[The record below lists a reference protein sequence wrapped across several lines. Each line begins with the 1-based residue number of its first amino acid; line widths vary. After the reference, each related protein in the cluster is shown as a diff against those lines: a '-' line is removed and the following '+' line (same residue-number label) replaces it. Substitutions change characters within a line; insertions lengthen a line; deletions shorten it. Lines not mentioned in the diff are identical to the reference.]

1 MTTTA
6 TSSETNPEVKDEAK
20 AKDPAKDPVKNHS
33 ALIKRI
39 TKEFGDGAIQQ
50 GNSDRLRPQVDTI
63 STGSLSLDIA
73 TGIGGI
79 PRGRIVEIYGPES
92 AGKSTL
98 SIHIMA
104 EALRRGGSAAYIDA
118 EQAMDPDYARNCG
131 LDVDRLLISQPDYG
145 EQALNILDRIISDG
159 SVDVVVVDSVAS
171 LVPEAEVEQDIGH
184 QRIGLQA
191 KLMSESLRKLTP
203 KISKS
208 RTAVVF
214 INQLRDKI
222 GTYGNPETT
231 PGGRALKFYASM
243 RIDLRAR
250 ERIKDGDEYIG
261 NRIRARVVKNKV
273 APPYRHCEFDIIFNA
288 GIRQEDEIMPAGE
301 HLGVITRTGNTYH
314 YNGEKLGVGKG
325 KAEDYIRSEPELAKQ
340 ILDSIRERMLYPRQN
355 PLPPDGGQ
363 QEE

>member
-6 TSSETNPEVKDEAK
+6 TDSETEAV
-20 AKDPAKDPVKNHS
+20 AQDTAKNHS
-33 ALIKRI
+33 ALIRRI
-39 TKEFGDGAIQQ
+39 IKEFGDGAIQQ
-50 GNSDRLRPQVDTI
+50 GNADRLRPQTNTI

-79 PRGRIVEIYGPES
+79 PRGRVVEIYGPES

-104 EALRRGGSAAYIDA
+104 EALRKGGSAAYIDA
-118 EQAMDPDYARNCG
+118 EQAMDPGYARNCG

-145 EQALNILDRIISDG
+145 EQALNIVDRIISDG
-159 SVDVVVVDSVAS
+159 SVDVIVVDSVAS

-203 KISKS
+203 KINKSK
-208 RTAVVF
+208 TAVVF
-214 INQLRDKI
+214 INQLREKI
-222 GTYGNPETT
+222 GAYGNPETT

-243 RIDLRAR
+243 RIDLRQR
-250 ERIKDGDEYIG
+250 ERIKEGNEFIG

-273 APPYRHCEFDIIFNA
+273 APPYRDAEFDIIFNA
-288 GIRQEDEIMPAGE
+288 GIRQEGEIMPAGE
-301 HLGVITRTGNTYH
+301 ALAIITRRGNTY
-314 YNGEKLGVGKG
+314 YYYEQKLGVGRDN
-325 KAEDYIRSEPELAKQ
+325 ANNHIQSDPALARQ
-340 ILDSIRERMLYPRQN
+340 ILDSIRERMLYPRPN
-355 PLPPDGGQ
+355 PIPPDDGEQ
-363 QEE
+363 QAE

>member
-6 TSSETNPEVKDEAK
+6 TDSKTEAV
-20 AKDPAKDPVKNHS
+20 AQDTAKNHS
-33 ALIKRI
+33 ALIRRI
-39 TKEFGDGAIQQ
+39 IKEFGDGSIQQ
-50 GNSDRLRPQVDTI
+50 GNADRLRPQANTI

-79 PRGRIVEIYGPES
+79 PRGRVVEIYGPES

-104 EALRRGGSAAYIDA
+104 EALRKGGSAAYIDA
-118 EQAMDPDYARNCG
+118 EQAMDPGYARNCG

-145 EQALNILDRIISDG
+145 EQALNIVDRIISDG
-159 SVDVVVVDSVAS
+159 SVDVIVVASVAS

-203 KISKS
+203 KINKSK
-208 RTAVVF
+208 TAVVF
-214 INQLRDKI
+214 INQLREKI
-222 GTYGNPETT
+222 GAYGNPETT

-243 RIDLRAR
+243 RIDLRQR
-250 ERIKDGDEYIG
+250 ERIKEGNEFIG

-273 APPYRHCEFDIIFNA
+273 TPPYRDAEFDIIFNA
-288 GIRQEDEIMPAGE
+288 GIRQEGEIMPAGE
-301 HLGVITRTGNTYH
+301 ALAIITRRGNTYYYH
-314 YNGEKLGVGKG
+314 EEKLGVGRDN
-325 KAEDYIRSEPELAKQ
+325 ANNHIQSNPALARQ
-340 ILDSIRERMLYPRQN
+340 ILDSIRERMLYPRPN
-355 PLPPDGGQ
+355 PIPPDDGEQ
-363 QEE
+363 QE